1 MTSRKLVAVYGIIA
15 GMISLPFTLLH
26 LVARPDDAPI
36 SGVQHVAAALS
47 NYFGPWGVALVR
59 LVDFP
64 NAGMRSFRWTLA
76 LGLTVL
82 GVALV
87 AMARGLDRRWAQWLS
102 AGAWAVFVLVWFV
115 VGFGQIADGL
125 L

>member
-1 MTSRKLVAVYGIIA
+1 MKSRKLLGVYAILTAV
-15 GMISLPFTLLH
+15 ISLPFTLLH

-36 SGVQHVAAALS
+36 SGVQHAAAALS

-76 LGLTVL
+76 LGLTAL

-87 AMARGLDRRWAQWLS
+87 VMARGSDRRWAQWLG
-102 AGAWAVFVLVWFV
+102 AGVWAVFVLVWFV